1 MTKQETEQLKPF
13 IERLE
18 SMRIKIGEI
27 EKRELSESQFAKR
40 FLQFSDSAWASIRSG
55 SYLASFDSTRDK
67 LAAAFEDIESRLPGL
82 ADAAEIA
89 RQFQSTSLARAVIA
103 SIKRAR
109 EGVSNRRIVVVL
121 APTGH
126 GKTTIGEYLRTKGA
140 IVVEGRQAWR
150 NAYRAFCA
158 DVARAAGRKLASTMP
173 ESRLE
178 EEMLLTLSAK
188 PRTLFIDE
196 ANTMS
201 AKCANAI
208 KTIVNRTECCV
219 VIAAIPELW
228 DRFLGGSQQEAAQ
241 LINRC
246 QPILRAK
253 GITPADA
260 KLFLHAKFAAIPH
273 ALEKVVKAANA
284 FGGIRTVMSISE
296 SIENVE
302 TLDQA
307 SLEAALNIERD
318 NLAAAGL
325 ASLAKSEY

>member
-1 MTKQETEQLKPF
+1 MTKQDHEQLKPF
-13 IERLE
+13 IERLGAL
-18 SMRIKIGEI
+18 RIKVGEI
-27 EKRELSESQFAKR
+27 EKRELTESQFAKR

-55 SYLASFDSTRDK
+55 NYLASFESTRDK
-67 LAAAFEDIESRLPGL
+67 LAAAIEDIESRMPGL
-82 ADAAEIA
+82 ADAAELA
-89 RQFQSTSLARAVIA
+89 QQFQSTSLARAVIA

-109 EGVSNRRIVVVL
+109 EGVSGRRVVVVL

-126 GKTTIGEYLRTKGA
+126 GKTTIAEYLRSKGA
-140 IVVEGRQAWR
+140 VMVEGRQAWR

-158 DVARAAGRKLASTMP
+158 DVARAAGRKLASSMP

-208 KTIVNRTECCV
+208 KTIVNKTECCV

-228 DRFLGGSQQEAAQ
+228 DRFLSGSQQEAAQ

-253 GITPADA
+253 GITQADA
-260 KLFLHAKFAAIPH
+260 KLFLPAGVAAIPG
-273 ALEKVVKAANA
+273 ALDRIVAAANA
-284 FGGIRTVMSISE
+284 FGGVRTVMSIA
-296 SIENVE
+296 ENLAGGAG
-302 TLDQA
+302 LDA
-307 SLEAALNIERD
+307 GAIDAALKIEKD

-325 ASLAKSEY
+325 AALEK

>member
-1 MTKQETEQLKPF
+1 MTEQEHAQLRPF
-13 IERLE
+13 IDRLE
-18 SMRIKIGEI
+18 AMRVKVAEI
-27 EKRELSESQFAKR
+27 EGREISHSAFAKR
-40 FLQFSDSAWASIRSG
+40 FLPFSESAWSSIRSG
-55 SYLASFDSTRDK
+55 GYMASFESTRDR
-67 LAAAFEDIESRLPGL
+67 LAAAIEDIESRLQSL
-82 ADAAEIA
+82 ADAAELA
-89 RQFQSTSLARAVIA
+89 HQFKSTALARSVIA

-109 EGVSNRRIVVVL
+109 EGVDGRRVVVVL

-126 GKTTIGEYLRTKGA
+126 GKTTIAEFLRSKGA
-140 IVVEGRQAWR
+140 VMVEGRQAWR

-158 DVARAAGRKLASTMP
+158 DVARAAGRKLASNMP

-228 DRFLGGSQQEAAQ
+228 DRFLSGSVQEAAQ

-246 QPILRAK
+246 QPILRAR
-253 GITPADA
+253 GITAADA
-260 KLFLHAKFAAIPH
+260 RLFLPDSVAAIPG
-273 ALEKVVKAANA
+273 ALKGVVEAANK
-284 FGGIRTVMSISE
+284 FGGIRTVLSIGATLAE
-296 SIENVE
+296 GGAVDGAAVE
-302 TLDQA
+302 R
-307 SLEAALNIERD
+307 ALRVELD

-325 ASLAKSEY
+325 SAQER